1 TSSSSSS
8 SRSSNLELSSISS
21 SSSSR
26 LSTDDI
32 KKVDDLQERPEE
44 EEDNKESEEEEQ
56 QEVKEEKEV
65 EEEEPQ
71 EEEEEEVPLKVK
83 QELVDCLN
91 EFVLTN
97 RGGNGPTF
105 SSFPII
111 MKIPVN
117 ETQPRSDIENIVSQC
132 LGISTIYHHDTN
144 TEENQ
149 ESAEE
154 YLTVGF
160 TTKNELDDFIY
171 KLYQEQMTF
180 ELDYSKFI
188 SHPGILFI
196 KNLSSNLMSET
207 DHFDS
212 ITINEETTPKHKLFE
227 FLMDNCTFKSS
238 EEVKIF
244 NNDNNNASTT
254 PLSAFAIVKFSNHL
268 DVDILIKKYNK
279 YIPNIFNNNTSV
291 PLFLNKYL
299 NRKERFVPPSSSSSS
314 SSSST
319 TAATSMSSMSTSNN
333 GNNSKSNDNC
343 NLIIVENLLNFKP
356 QPYFTRMD
364 FERFINKFKN
374 FGNVIDSI
382 YFPLVDKGVNLD
394 DIKIF
399 DYGYIRFKQ
408 PNPNLMENTLR
419 ILYYLNGLSWEE
431 FINLDVNNLPPLLS
445 IITEENT
452 DKEEEEEKE
461 EDTEEKAEEGEEKKT
476 EGSEETNNR
485 KLSIT
490 IAQHKHNHNL
500 FAQANSFYLS
510 LSKNSS
516 LGVSFPNPMFT
527 INQFSRNLNY
537 QETNI
542 YVNNLP
548 IVFNNDDVTW
558 EKFWGQF
565 GKIKSAKIIKPQF
578 YHENEDENKSGK
590 IGFVFY
596 QTFKMAI
603 GAILMT
609 NNKVVNV
616 DHFNPIIIQ
625 SSFAIQKSNTNKD
638 LKPHLSQQQHQQLQ
652 QQQQQSQNPHQQS
665 HVHHPHQQIPN
676 HQVN

>member
-1 TSSSSSS
+1 
-8 SRSSNLELSSISS
+8 
-21 SSSSR
+21 
-26 LSTDDI
+26 
-32 KKVDDLQERPEE
+32 
-44 EEDNKESEEEEQ
+44 
-56 QEVKEEKEV
+56 
-65 EEEEPQ
+65 
-71 EEEEEEVPLKVK
+71 
-83 QELVDCLN
+83 
-91 EFVLTN
+91 
-97 RGGNGPTF
+97 
-105 SSFPII
+105 
-111 MKIPVN
+111 
-117 ETQPRSDIENIVSQC
+117 
-132 LGISTIYHHDTN
+132 
-144 TEENQ
+144 
-149 ESAEE
+149 
-154 YLTVGF
+154 
-160 TTKNELDDFIY
+160 
-171 KLYQEQMTF
+171 
-180 ELDYSKFI
+180 
-188 SHPGILFI
+188 
-196 KNLSSNLMSET
+196 
-207 DHFDS
+207 
-212 ITINEETTPKHKLFE
+212 
-227 FLMDNCTFKSS
+227 MDNCTFKSS

-676 HQVN
+676 HQVNGNNSVSASTAAAAAAAAVAAAATASNQPYYTYQPMIPYYYGYHPNPYQFTNGIHGPPPPSGSANHMGVSGNNSNGNGGNDGKGSQNIGYSNYLIPARAYPYYYYDAHTAASAAGTANGSSGGHNEKTRKE